1 MNIPP
6 RLTAGNSATWTD
18 PRVLILGDWYDA
30 TEWTL
35 AYVLRG
41 PSNLAVDAVANG
53 AAWVTSLTA
62 SQTAPL
68 QSGEYE
74 WFALISKGDE
84 RLEAGR
90 GRLQVDP
97 DPLQIQAGHD
107 PRTTAEIALA
117 NAEAALAG
125 WNASGGAVKRWRI
138 NGREQEFH
146 SLAEILKVIAYWRVR
161 VRNEQAA
168 VAVANG
174 QSNPRVSYARFIPK

>member
-1 MNIPP
+1 VNIPP

-18 PRVLILGDWYDA
+18 PRVVILGDWYDA
-30 TEWTL
+30 TEWAL

-41 PSNLAVDAVANG
+41 PSTLAVDAVANG
-53 AAWVTSLTA
+53 GAWVTSLTA
-62 SQTAPL
+62 AQTAPL
-68 QSGEYE
+68 QSGAYQ

-90 GRLQVDP
+90 GRMQVDP
-97 DPLQIQAGHD
+97 DPLQLQAGHD
-107 PRTTAEIALA
+107 PRTVAEIALA
-117 NAEAALAG
+117 DAEAALAG
-125 WNASGGAVKRWRI
+125 WSTSKGAVKRWRI

-146 SLAEILKVIAYWRVR
+146 DLKQILDVVAYWRVR

-174 QSNPRVSYARFIPK
+174 QSPVHVYYARFIPT